1 MIFAAYLWLIFY
13 MRRCQLD
20 YIPILFLFYFIFLIW
35 YLKHE
40 NGMFK
45 NIFIHININYIYIY
59 ESELN
64 SWPDSSVG

>member
-1 MIFAAYLWLIFY
+1 MAYLLYEKIMSVRLYSDFIF
-13 MRRCQLD
+13 
-20 YIPILFLFYFIFLIW
+20 ILFLIW

>member
-1 MIFAAYLWLIFY
+1 MAY
-13 MRRCQLD
+13 
-20 YIPILFLFYFIFLIW
+20 FLFEKIMSVRLYSDFIFILFLIW

-45 NIFIHININYIYIY
+45 NIFIHIYINNIYIY

>member
-1 MIFAAYLWLIFY
+1 MAYLLYEKIMSVRLYSDFIF
-13 MRRCQLD
+13 
-20 YIPILFLFYFIFLIW
+20 ILFLIW

-59 ESELN
+59 IYESELN